1 MKARTSFT
9 LGGRLSLVIC
19 SATFRSVSG
28 FLGFVLAMTTFACG
42 SSPEPKSSHHAEEVP
57 ANSASETRLN
67 GDKKANTEDA
77 RVDPSEPY
85 TTPVQSSGEAPAQK
99 ATGKVSRQECSKLFD
114 RYIELTLNTDTRFDS
129 VPPEMLA
136 MLKQQ
141 ALSEAAQKKGDP
153 CAKEEV
159 PRSKY
164 NCAMA
169 AVTPSQWEK
178 CMKK

>member
-1 MKARTSFT
+1 M
-9 LGGRLSLVIC
+9 IC
-19 SATFRSVSG
+19 SLTFRSFSPLLG
-28 FLGFVLAMTTFACG
+28 FLGVTAAVVACG
-42 SSPEPKSSHHAEEVP
+42 STPEPKASGRPNDEVP

-67 GDKKANTEDA
+67 GDPKTKPEDA

-85 TTPVQSSGEAPAQK
+85 TTPVRSSGEPTGPK
-99 ATGKVSRQECSKLFD
+99 ATGKVSKQECSRLFD
-114 RYIELTLNTDTRFDS
+114 RYIELTMNTDTRFES

-141 ALSEAAQKKGDP
+141 ALTEAAQKKGDP

-159 PRSKY
+159 PRFKY

-169 AVTPSQWEK
+169 AATPSQWEK

>member
-1 MKARTSFT
+1 MIR
-9 LGGRLSLVIC
+9 
-19 SATFRSVSG
+19 SATYRSISG
-28 FLGFVLAMTTFACG
+28 FLGLMMAMTTFACG
-42 SSPEPKSSHHAEEVP
+42 SSPEPKAPQKSEEVP

-67 GDKKANTEDA
+67 GDSKAKTEDA

-85 TTPVQSSGEAPAQK
+85 TTPVQSSGDAPTQK

-114 RYIELTLNTDTRFDS
+114 RYIELTLNTDSRFDS

-159 PRSKY
+159 PRYRY

-169 AVTPSQWEK
+169 AATPSQWEK